1 MRKKIAYLVAVAA
14 LTFVVAAPVSAAP
27 SNGANAE
34 VIPVTCA
41 GVSQHVLVG
50 IGLPAWGSDAGG
62 NLDGTMYVLKDIDVR
77 VYAGSPTSE
86 PTSDPLFVFARTH
99 GNKNGL
105 GEAISCTFVETTTDE
120 NGTTTAFGDVLVV
133 QVR

>member
-1 MRKKIAYLVAVAA
+1 MAVAVAV
-14 LTFVVAAPVSAAP
+14 LTFVASAPALAAPA
-27 SNGANAE
+27 NGANAE

-62 NLDGTMYVLKDIDVR
+62 NLDGTMYVVQEIDVR
-77 VYAGSPTSE
+77 VYAGSLTTE
-86 PTSDPLFVFARTH
+86 PTTPPIDAFSKTH

-105 GEAISCTFVETTTDE
+105 GETIHCTFVEVETNE
-120 NGTTTAFGDVLVV
+120 NGTATLFGDVWVV